1 MHEDGLG
8 HCCQNRF
15 KRQKVNFFWVDRP
28 IDRRTGQ
35 QKSEL
40 RYLNASKVF
49 SESFQISL
57 VCLWVISKMGS
68 DIKKSGRHTN
78 ETVTVFY
85 VLNATHE
92 DKTYVMWCQMK
103 ALAILRRSIPMF

>member
-1 MHEDGLG
+1 
-8 HCCQNRF
+8 
-15 KRQKVNFFWVDRP
+15 
-28 IDRRTGQ
+28 
-35 QKSEL
+35 
-40 RYLNASKVF
+40 
-49 SESFQISL
+49 
-57 VCLWVISKMGS
+57 MGS

-103 ALAILRRSIPMF
+103 ALAILRRSIPLFKGLEKKFFSPYFPTVSPSLAQDELWLQKRRKIVRPL

>member
-1 MHEDGLG
+1 
-8 HCCQNRF
+8 
-15 KRQKVNFFWVDRP
+15 
-28 IDRRTGQ
+28 
-35 QKSEL
+35 
-40 RYLNASKVF
+40 
-49 SESFQISL
+49 
-57 VCLWVISKMGS
+57 MGS

-103 ALAILRRSIPMF
+103 ALAILRRSIPLFKGSEKKFFSPYFPTDCKFNSS

>member
-1 MHEDGLG
+1 
-8 HCCQNRF
+8 
-15 KRQKVNFFWVDRP
+15 
-28 IDRRTGQ
+28 
-35 QKSEL
+35 
-40 RYLNASKVF
+40 
-49 SESFQISL
+49 
-57 VCLWVISKMGS
+57 MGS

-103 ALAILRRSIPMF
+103 ALAILRRSIPLFKGSEKKFFSPYFPTFSEIQCPFPTERKICPL

>member
-1 MHEDGLG
+1 
-8 HCCQNRF
+8 
-15 KRQKVNFFWVDRP
+15 
-28 IDRRTGQ
+28 
-35 QKSEL
+35 
-40 RYLNASKVF
+40 
-49 SESFQISL
+49 
-57 VCLWVISKMGS
+57 MGS

-103 ALAILRRSIPMF
+103 ALAILRRSIPLFKGSEKKFFSPYFPTYRDTRTHLKPKMSFCREVG